1 MTSRTY
7 YRTAVAVVCFITVM
21 TGPVLIFGSTFTR
34 VMFVIAL
41 VAAGSLI
48 YRHGQKN

>member
-7 YRTAVAVVCFITVM
+7 YRAAVAVVCFIAVIT
-21 TGPVLIFGSTFTR
+21 PAVLIFGSTLTR
-34 VMFVIAL
+34 ALFVIAL

-48 YRHGQKN
+48 YRYGRTN